1 MRFSHSWLLLL
12 LVLAG
17 GCDNPRGLS
26 VTLVTP
32 EDATS
37 TRDTVTVQVTST
49 GQPEEIE
56 LLVDGALLAPLS
68 APYTYEWDTRALP
81 EGMYVLT
88 ARARRARQEAFSLG
102 HRVIVDRTAPQAIQG
117 TPEPGNTNVSV
128 HATLEVRFSEAMR
141 PESFTRETV
150 RLERDGK
157 PVEATW
163 TLEEANTVLKV
174 KPAALTAPAALTLH
188 LDAGLT
194 DPAGNALVLP
204 EQPWTWR
211 VPRLLSVGAPA
222 ILGRDARGMALDPA
236 GFPVVARLV
245 DLWPDVQL
253 FRWTGSAWEPLAQ
266 RAAGPADYAPGNYRT
281 ALRFDGA
288 GQPVLALDQ
297 NWGTF
302 HSGFHNALTVQRWTG
317 SAWEPLG
324 PKLVDASLVGL
335 HLDATG
341 APVMAWTQT
350 VWDGTRWK
358 RMPHVQ
364 RWQDGAWSP
373 LGTLDNP
380 VAAFAMGEDGTPV
393 VALVEQPV
401 APEGTTLQ
409 VLRWT
414 GLAWESVA
422 GPVSTGGPTPASRF
436 ALELDAVGRP
446 VVAWLE
452 GTTLRLVRLEQGAW
466 TPLAHLEGVNQFD
479 RLRLDTTGAPVVLVG
494 PVEGDAKSLQ
504 ALRWTGSAWD
514 DLSGVFVGTNYE
526 GAGQLELDAQDRPLV
541 LSGELWVPNL

>member
-1 MRFSHSWLLLL
+1 M
-12 LVLAG
+12 
-17 GCDNPRGLS
+17 
-26 VTLVTP
+26 VTP

-37 TRDTVTVQVTST
+37 TRDIVTVQVTST

-81 EGMYVLT
+81 EGSYVLT

-117 TPEPGNTNVSV
+117 TPEPENTNVSV

-150 RLERDGK
+150 RLERDGQ

-163 TLEEANTVLKV
+163 ILEEANTVLKV

-194 DPAGNALVLP
+194 DRAGNALVLP
-204 EQPWTWR
+204 GQPWTWR

-222 ILGRDARGMALDPA
+222 TPGSDARGMTLDPA

-245 DLWPDVQL
+245 APTPDVEL

-266 RAAGPADYAPGNYRT
+266 RVSGPAPYGPGTIRT

-288 GQPVLALDQ
+288 GQLVMALSEH
-297 NWGTF
+297 WGTP
-302 HSGFHNALTVQRWTG
+302 HSGFHSALTVQRWTG

-341 APVMAWTQT
+341 APVLAWMQG
-350 VWDGTRWK
+350 VWEGPHFK
-358 RMPHVQ
+358 RTPHVQ

-380 VAAFAMGEDGTPV
+380 VEAFEFAMGEDGTPV
-393 VALVEQPV
+393 IALVEQPV
-401 APEGTTLQ
+401 APEGTSLK

-414 GLAWESVA
+414 GLAWEPVA
-422 GPVSTGGPTPASRF
+422 GPVWTGGPTPAPPF
-436 ALELDAVGRP
+436 ALEVDAVGRP

-452 GTTLRLVRLEQGAW
+452 GTTLHLLRLEQGAW
-466 TPLAHLEGVNQFD
+466 TPLAHLEDVIQFEG
-479 RLRLDTTGAPVVLVG
+479 LRLDTTGAPVVLVC
-494 PVEGDAKSLQ
+494 PVEDNLRSLQ

-514 DLSGVFVGTNYE
+514 DLSGVFVGLNFE
-526 GAGQLELDAQDRPLV
+526 GPGHLELDAQDRPLV